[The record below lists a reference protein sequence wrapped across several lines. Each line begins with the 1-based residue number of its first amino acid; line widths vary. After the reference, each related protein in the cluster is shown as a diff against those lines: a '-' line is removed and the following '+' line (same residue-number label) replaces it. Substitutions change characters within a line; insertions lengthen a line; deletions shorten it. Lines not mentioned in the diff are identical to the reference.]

1 MTMPKG
7 WTPDKIR
14 KDARNY
20 SLAAE
25 ARKLVEQQA
34 AAKAKEEEEERRKQ
48 EGIQAHNITNKP
60 QPRGTTSDTNN
71 SNKPPGWGRKTAGK
85 IIAIF
90 SFVTVLLTTI
100 IGGWNVVGAVFFSF
114 FLILLPGWALYIS
127 GDRKKKKAAVGFK
140 SKPIDKEAVGAAIS
154 FIIAIIGAVA
164 LCWGFYMIIWSND
177 IDAPVLPAILGGIFL
192 LIAGLVGIPLATG
205 NNESIFFSSN
215 RRRRY

>member
-7 WTPDKIR
+7 WTPNKIR

-34 AAKAKEEEEERRKQ
+34 AAKAKEE
-48 EGIQAHNITNKP
+48 GIQPHYITNKP
-60 QPRGTTSDTNN
+60 PPRGTASDTSN
-71 SNKPPGWGRKTAGK
+71 NKPPGWGRKIVGK

-100 IGGWNVVGAVFFSF
+100 VGGWNVVGAVFFSF

-127 GDRKKKKAAVGFK
+127 GDRKKKAAVRAK
-140 SKPIDKEAVGAAIS
+140 SKPIDKGAVGAAIS

-177 IDAPVLPAILGGIFL
+177 IDAPVLPAILVGIFL